1 MMESLPENLRT
12 GIESIDKQHL
22 TLFITF
28 DSILKCLNTPDA
40 NEEISNLISFLA
52 SYTKSHLETEEKIM
66 QEKEYPGLEAHKNE
80 HEMFRIKIRIIEKA
94 NFASPDNKDVL
105 DTTLKETKKWIMN
118 HVLKTDIKMTKFIKD
133 NQ

>member
-1 MMESLPENLRT
+1 MESLPENLRT